1 MGVDFRLFRIARA
14 KKAYN
19 LYVIDITH
27 DGYEPITFD
36 YWLKLEDENICDTGM
51 EKYYK

>member
-1 MGVDFRLFRIARA
+1 MGIDWRLLRIMMA
-14 KKAYN
+14 KKAYS

-36 YWLKLEDENICDTGM
+36 YWLELEDKRVSDTGL

>member
-1 MGVDFRLFRIARA
+1 MGVDFRLLRIARA

-36 YWLKLEDENICDTGM
+36 CWLKLEDERIGGM
-51 EKYYK
+51 LPTKYYK